1 MKTFELIRDF
11 NENGINLKKGDYTL
25 QNLINIYGTE
35 DKFNFCFKATSLK
48 EVLKEKIETPED
60 KLEIKKP
67 EDNIQIET
75 QEISVET
82 PEDKLEIETK
92 AKKSSRKGK

>member
-25 QNLINIYGTE
+25 PNLINIYGSE
-35 DKFNFCFKATSLK
+35 DRFNFCFKATSLK

-60 KLEIKKP
+60 KLEIEKP
-67 EDNIQIET
+67 EDNIKIET
-75 QEISVET
+75 QEINVET
-82 PEDKLEIETK
+82 PEDKLKIETK
-92 AKKSSRKGK
+92 AKKIIKKR